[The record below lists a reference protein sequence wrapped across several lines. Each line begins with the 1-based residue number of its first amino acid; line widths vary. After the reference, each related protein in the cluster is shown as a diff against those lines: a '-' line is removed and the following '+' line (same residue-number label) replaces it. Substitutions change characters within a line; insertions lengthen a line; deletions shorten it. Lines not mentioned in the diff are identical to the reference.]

1 MRVVAIIQARMGST
15 RLPGK
20 VLADLGGATVL
31 ARVVNRTRGATT
43 VDEVEVATSIQTADD
58 AIVKECMRLSVGC
71 FRGDETDVLDRYY
84 RAAQNCG
91 AEAIVRITAD
101 CPLIEPE
108 LIDKTV
114 NAFLDHQSDYA
125 TNSLIVTYP
134 RGLDVEV
141 FTWAALVRAWHEAKE
156 FYQRVHVTPY
166 IYQNPQLFRLF
177 SLTSESDD
185 SQYRWTLDTAEDLE
199 IIRAIYVHFGN
210 RVDFHWRD
218 VTALMDREPD
228 LAELNA
234 HIRQKTLHEG

>member
-1 MRVVAIIQARMGST
+1 VGVVAVIQARMGGT

-20 VLADLGGATVL
+20 VLADLGGAPAL
-31 ARVVNRTRGATT
+31 ARVVIPSRGATS
-43 VDEVEVATSIQTADD
+43 VQEVEVAS
-58 AIVKECMRLSVGC
+58 S
-71 FRGDETDVLDRYY
+71 
-84 RAAQNCG
+84 
-91 AEAIVRITAD
+91 
-101 CPLIEPE
+101 IEPE